1 MLSFYNV
8 INIISIY
15 INSTHII
22 IHTKQKEVIIM
33 SEQSQILIRLPLQK
47 KQQLQIIAIKKNT
60 NMNSI
65 LNELINEYLKEN
77 G

>member
-15 INSTHII
+15 INPVHII

-33 SEQSQILIRLPLQK
+33 NEQSQILIRLPLQK

>member
-1 MLSFYNV
+1 
-8 INIISIY
+8 
-15 INSTHII
+15 
-22 IHTKQKEVIIM
+22 M
-33 SEQSQILIRLPLQK
+33 SEQSQILIRLPLEK

-65 LNELINEYLKEN
+65 LNKLINEYLKEN